1 MFPYACILVVI
12 VKCIY
17 ITHFKRS
24 NIREKVRSCD
34 NCSFNNDGCVII
46 VTGNGNDFWEIKK
59 KLKFLITRRKNSQK
73 TISFCGATLLNNGL
87 INIRLFKTWEVF
99 KKWKYLHTWDNDV
112 FKERNYLMFE
122 LVMDLTCPLV
132 NTLPGNLGIG

>member
-1 MFPYACILVVI
+1 MDVSLLWLGMEMI
-12 VKCIY
+12 
-17 ITHFKRS
+17 S
-24 NIREKVRSCD
+24 
-34 NCSFNNDGCVII
+34 G
-46 VTGNGNDFWEIKK
+46 
-59 KLKFLITRRKNSQK
+59 KLKKAEISYNRKKKNSQK